1 MDGSYSKP
9 RHKIR
14 KTAPAGA
21 KSLSNNYEITPKAR
35 LWLASNGETYLAPG
49 RITLLERIEEYGSIT
64 RAAKSMEMSYRHAW
78 MLLEDMNSKAPAP
91 LVIKV
96 SGGKGGGGSS
106 LSAEGKKA
114 VKEFNALQEK
124 LRLFIEEL

>member
-1 MDGSYSKP
+1 
-9 RHKIR
+9 
-14 KTAPAGA
+14 
-21 KSLSNNYEITPKAR
+21 
-35 LWLASNGETYLAPG
+35 
-49 RITLLERIEEYGSIT
+49 
-64 RAAKSMEMSYRHAW
+64 MEMSYRHAW